1 MKKKNII
8 GKIKFIVLLLIA
20 LTQLFPL
27 YWLITFSLKS
37 NTEIFGENVIGLPKV
52 WRWDN
57 YITALS
63 SSNLIRY
70 FLNSVFYSVVTVVV
84 AGIISSMAAYAIA
97 RMTWKLKNAVYGLFM
112 IGIMIPA
119 QAALLPLFQIL
130 DKLGIKGG
138 YLGLIIPYIA
148 GALPMSIMI
157 LVGFYRGIPREMEEA
172 AYIDGCGIFKCF
184 IQIIFPMVKPA
195 IATASIFTFLGT
207 WNELMLAN
215 TFVDSD
221 QYRTLPVGMD
231 FSNKVMIELTK
242 FEKKFKKSDTFH
254 IAKFEDENISHYYF
268 EFFRFLGKLYSRDCF
283 FLNNLMFL

>member
-130 DKLGIKGG
+130 DTLGLKGG

-148 GALPMSIMI
+148 GALPMSIM
-157 LVGFYRGIPREMEEA
+157 
-172 AYIDGCGIFKCF
+172 
-184 IQIIFPMVKPA
+184 

-221 QYRTLPVGMD
+221 QYRTLPVGIM
-231 FSNKVMIELTK
+231 SLAGQYSTEWGLIGAGMV
-242 FEKKFKKSDTFH
+242 
-254 IAKFEDENISHYYF
+254 IATLPTIIIY
-268 EFFRFLGKLYSRDCF
+268 F
-283 FLNNLMFL
+283 FLSKQVQESLVVGAVKG

>member
-1 MKKKNII
+1 MNKKKLKSIP
-8 GKIKFIVLLLIA
+8 KFTILLLIA
-20 LTQLFPL
+20 ITQIFPL

-57 YITALS
+57 YVTALS
-63 SSNLIRY
+63 SFNLIRY
-70 FLNSVFYSVVTVVV
+70 FLNSVLYTVVTVAV
-84 AGIISSMAAYAIA
+84 AGVIAAMAAYAVS
-97 RMTWKLKNAVYGLFM
+97 RMIWKMRNIVYGLFM

-130 DKLGIKGG
+130 DKLGLKGG
-138 YLGLIIPYIA
+138 YLGLMIPYIA

-184 IQIIFPMVKPA
+184 VQIILPMVKPA

-221 QYRTLPVGMD
+221 KYRTLPVGIM
-231 FSNKVMIELTK
+231 SLAGQYSTEWGLIGAGMV
-242 FEKKFKKSDTFH
+242 
-254 IAKFEDENISHYYF
+254 IATLPTIIIY
-268 EFFRFLGKLYSRDCF
+268 F
-283 FLNNLMFL
+283 FLSKQVQESLVVGAVKG

>member
-1 MKKKNII
+1 MNKKKLKSIP
-8 GKIKFIVLLLIA
+8 KFTILLLIA
-20 LTQLFPL
+20 ITQIFPL

-52 WRWDN
+52 WRCDN
-57 YITALS
+57 YVTALS

-70 FLNSVFYSVVTVVV
+70 FLNSVLYTVVTVAV
-84 AGIISSMAAYAIA
+84 AGIIAAMAAYAVS
-97 RMTWKLKNAVYGLFM
+97 RMIWKMRNIVYGLFM

-130 DKLGIKGG
+130 DKLGLKGG
-138 YLGLIIPYIA
+138 YLGLMIPYIA

-184 IQIIFPMVKPA
+184 VQIILPMVKPA

-221 QYRTLPVGMD
+221 MYRTLPVGIM
-231 FSNKVMIELTK
+231 SLAGQYSTEWGLIGAGMV
-242 FEKKFKKSDTFH
+242 
-254 IAKFEDENISHYYF
+254 IATLPTIIIY
-268 EFFRFLGKLYSRDCF
+268 F
-283 FLNNLMFL
+283 FLSKQVQESLVVGAVKG